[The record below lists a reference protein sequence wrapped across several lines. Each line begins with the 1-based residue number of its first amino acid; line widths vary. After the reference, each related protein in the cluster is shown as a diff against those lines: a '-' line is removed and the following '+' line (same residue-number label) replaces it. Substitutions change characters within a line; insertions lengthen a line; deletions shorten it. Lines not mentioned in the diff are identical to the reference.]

1 MVIIQ
6 QLSLVQMVYLLSCL
20 SVGENLLLRMSVC
33 LFLSSLVYLSQVIDV
48 SETSPEE
55 ALKICHLVPDVRFS
69 VLVCGGDGTVGWV
82 LRAIEQADMKVRE
95 RKHQATSQ
103 IACVFGCNGVCYT
116 SG

>member
-1 MVIIQ
+1 M
-6 QLSLVQMVYLLSCL
+6 L
-20 SVGENLLLRMSVC
+20 
-33 LFLSSLVYLSQVIDV
+33 
-48 SETSPEE
+48 ETSPEE

-82 LRAIEQADMKVRE
+82 LRAIEQANLKVRE

-103 IACVFGCNGVCYT
+103 IARVFGCNAGYFTCYT